1 MNKKIFS
8 GIDIWGGLLVI
19 CSLYQLS
26 GLINYGHY
34 AFLYNAYPPNVIL
47 LRYFVS
53 WAVKLLGL
61 LSGIGIIYRKE
72 IFRKTAIVGSL
83 FTILTAG
90 LQHTYAEFHQY
101 TQYMDQHLLN
111 SIAVPVEGFTFSA
124 ITGLAVIMARV
135 LDIFFAGSLI
145 YFFTR
150 PEVKKHFEP

>member
-1 MNKKIFS
+1 MKRIAHAACLFVFAL
-8 GIDIWGGLLVI
+8 GLSAPAFANGRIPAAGQLVV
-19 CSLYQLS
+19 SKD
-26 GLINYGHY
+26 
-34 AFLYNAYPPNVIL
+34 APNVIL

-135 LDIFFAGSLI
+135 LDIFFAGLLI